1 MFSNLKIGVR
11 LAVGFAVLIAMML
24 AVGVTALIRLNTI
37 NEDVED
43 IIHDHTPKVAMA
55 NQMIADVNAA
65 GIAIRNAMLI
75 GSDTQ
80 GMDSELQKVMEA
92 KTRIEEGSRKLIAL
106 ANTDRERQITKAI
119 EEHRAIYF
127 AGVANLNRLVKA
139 GDHKQA
145 LHLMYT
151 DYRPLFRNYIGAVN
165 ELVQYES
172 EQVNH
177 IGLATQE
184 RVNQTLMVVASVSG
198 LALLFALLTG
208 VMMTRSITR
217 PLKEAVAIAG
227 QLADGQLDVR
237 INSVSR
243 DETGQLLDAMRNM
256 VAKLTQIIGE
266 VRSSANALTNASTQV
281 SATAQSLSQASSE
294 QAASVEET
302 TASIEQITASIAQN
316 TENARVT
323 DGMASKASQEAAEG
337 GDAVRR
343 TSSAMQD
350 IATRIGIIDDIA
362 YQTNLLALNA
372 AIEAARAGEHGKGFA
387 VVAAEVRKLAERSQV
402 AAQEISQLA
411 GSSVKLAERAGNL
424 LDEMVPSIRKTS
436 DLVQEIAAASSEQ
449 SSGVSQINS
458 AMGQLNQATQQ
469 NASASEQL
477 AATAEELGSQAEQL
491 QELMTFFHLGQDDGG
506 RKISRPASKPAST
519 SHPTGN
525 KGHAHHAAATARHAA
540 PPTLPLAS
548 GPVNEQDFER
558 F

>member
-11 LAVGFAVLIAMML
+11 LAIGFAVLIVMML
-24 AVGVTALIRLNTI
+24 AVGLTALVRLTTI
-37 NEDVED
+37 NADVED

-55 NQMIADVNAA
+55 NLMIADVNAA

-75 GSDTQ
+75 GETQ
-80 GMDSELQKVMEA
+80 GMDGELQKVMEA

-198 LALLFALLTG
+198 LAQLFALLTG
-208 VMMTRSITR
+208 VMMTRSLTR
-217 PLKEAVAIAG
+217 PLKEAVTIAG

-256 VAKLTQIIGE
+256 VAKL
-266 VRSSANALTNASTQV
+266 S
-281 SATAQSLSQASSE
+281 
-294 QAASVEET
+294 
-302 TASIEQITASIAQN
+302 
-316 TENARVT
+316 
-323 DGMASKASQEAAEG
+323 
-337 GDAVRR
+337 
-343 TSSAMQD
+343 
-350 IATRIGIIDDIA
+350 
-362 YQTNLLALNA
+362 
-372 AIEAARAGEHGKGFA
+372 
-387 VVAAEVRKLAERSQV
+387 
-402 AAQEISQLA
+402 
-411 GSSVKLAERAGNL
+411 
-424 LDEMVPSIRKTS
+424 
-436 DLVQEIAAASSEQ
+436 
-449 SSGVSQINS
+449 
-458 AMGQLNQATQQ
+458 
-469 NASASEQL
+469 
-477 AATAEELGSQAEQL
+477 
-491 QELMTFFHLGQDDGG
+491 
-506 RKISRPASKPAST
+506 
-519 SHPTGN
+519 
-525 KGHAHHAAATARHAA
+525 
-540 PPTLPLAS
+540 
-548 GPVNEQDFER
+548 
-558 F
+558 